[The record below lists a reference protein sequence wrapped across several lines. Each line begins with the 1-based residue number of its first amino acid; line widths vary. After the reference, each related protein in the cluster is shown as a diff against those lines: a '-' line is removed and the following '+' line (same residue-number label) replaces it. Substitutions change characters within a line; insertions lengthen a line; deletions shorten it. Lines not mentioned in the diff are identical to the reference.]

1 MRSKFGAS
9 TTVYVETSVVYIH
22 VVWCCTVV
30 LRPWVLEFAG
40 ICVSRS
46 LQSFGEATRL
56 PRMLV
61 ACRSV
66 LVRLFWCRYLAMLES
81 CVASLWRHC
90 TWSHSCPITS
100 TCTCALCGLT
110 LRRCFPTLAGVFVL
124 LAVVWR
130 TRATGSLSEV
140 FGFVCLRCLDLW
152 STIVGLVHCPLGF
165 YGTFVLLSSS
175 KSLQIYSWPVSS
187 GGGNY
192 VCSVTCYLVCICF

>member
-1 MRSKFGAS
+1 MP
-9 TTVYVETSVVYIH
+9 VVYIH

-30 LRPWVLEFAG
+30 LRPWVQFGPG

-56 PRMLV
+56 PRMPV

-66 LVRLFWCRYLAMLES
+66 PVRLFWCRYIAMMES

-100 TCTCALCGLT
+100 TCTCALCVLT
-110 LRRCFPTLAGVFVL
+110 LRRCFPPLAGVFVL

-130 TRATGSLSEV
+130 TRATGRLSEV
-140 FGFVCLRCLDLW
+140 LGFVVYNCW
-152 STIVGLVHCPLGF
+152 PCPLSSWF
-165 YGTFVLLSSS
+165 LRNFWFPELVEVAASLFLALFLCWLVTTFAL
-175 KSLQIYSWPVSS
+175 
-187 GGGNY
+187 
-192 VCSVTCYLVCICF
+192 